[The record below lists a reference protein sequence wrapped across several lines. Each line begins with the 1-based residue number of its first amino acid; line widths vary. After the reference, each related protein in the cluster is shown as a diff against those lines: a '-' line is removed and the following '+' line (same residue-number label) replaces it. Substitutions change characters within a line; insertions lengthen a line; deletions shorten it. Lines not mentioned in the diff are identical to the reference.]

1 MHSGH
6 FSRTSSAGS
15 IDNMMSPTS
24 GHRSTDCS
32 PTTEE
37 EDSDQKSAVS
47 YRERRREAHTQ
58 AEQKRRDAIK
68 KGYEDLQH
76 LVPKC
81 QQQDS
86 VSSYKL
92 SKASILQRSIDY
104 IQLLQHQNKDL
115 DDRRQALSKEM
126 IALQIMRKNY
136 EEIVKN
142 HQHTQPGQSVSQVSD
157 EVKMKV
163 FQALCDR
170 LFQSFDESVP
180 TSNFHELSRGI
191 FSWLEEAC
199 KPQTLKHI
207 TGSVLDQLDKQQQ
220 HQHQ

>member
-1 MHSGH
+1 MDS
-6 FSRTSSAGS
+6 
-15 IDNMMSPTS
+15 MLPSPS
-24 GHRSTDCS
+24 QQGPSTDCS
-32 PTTEE
+32 PATED

-68 KGYEDLQH
+68 RGYEDLQH

-104 IQLLQHQNKDL
+104 IQLLQHQNRDL
-115 DDRRQALSKEM
+115 DEKRQSLQKEM
-126 IALQIMRKNY
+126 MALQIMKSNY
-136 EEIVKN
+136 EQIVKQQ
-142 HQHTQPGQSVSQVSD
+142 QHVAPGQTAAQISAEDKLQ
-157 EVKMKV
+157 V

-170 LFQSFDESVP
+170 LFLSFDESVH
-180 TSNFHELSRGI
+180 TSNFAELSAGV
-191 FSWLEEAC
+191 FSWLEDRC
-199 KPQTLKHI
+199 KPQTLRHM
-207 TGSVLDQLDKQQQ
+207 TSGVLDHLSPPS
-220 HQHQ
+220 